1 MKIARVESF
10 FFNPG
15 CAKNLLFVRIETES
29 GIYGW
34 GEGYVTAGKEK
45 VVAAYVDAIAP
56 HLIGREI
63 WNIRQLAQTLLDDF
77 SIRRTSVDFLCA
89 LSAVEI
95 ASWDIVGK
103 RAGLPV
109 HKLLGGAVREKIR
122 VYANGW
128 WFGASSIDDTA
139 NRAAA
144 VVAQGYDALKWD
156 PIPGPWRN
164 YVDPK
169 DLDHAV
175 ENVRAV
181 REAVGPNV
189 ELLIDGHRR
198 LSPNNAIRLI
208 ERLREFGI
216 AWYEEPCPPEN
227 LDLTAEVRR
236 TTNVPIVSGE
246 ALYTKEQYLPLFE
259 KRAADIINPDISA
272 VGGILAMLDIAALA
286 QPHSIAVSPHNF
298 NSPIVGLAATVHL
311 SALVTNFTIAE
322 LFVNLVEPTRELAL
336 QGLTIADG
344 YVDIPDTPGLGVD
357 LDVEVLRRHPY
368 QPLSGKGLR
377 DHRDEFPRR
386 GPPSTFKIAATA

>member
-15 CAKNLLFVRIETES
+15 RAKNLLFVRIETES

-56 HLIGREI
+56 LLIGREI

-181 REAVGPNV
+181 REAVGPDV

-198 LSPNNAIRLI
+198 LSPNHAIRLI
-208 ERLREFGI
+208 ERLREFDI

-236 TTNVPIVSGE
+236 TTTVPIVSGE